1 MSNMMSGG
9 MLWGMGL
16 FWLLVTLCILLGL
29 TVLVIFLFSTR
40 GQMRQG
46 AGRITLAA
54 SGETPAVPFLEFCV

>member
-9 MLWGMGL
+9 MSWGMGL

-40 GQMRQG
+40 GK
-46 AGRITLAA
+46 
-54 SGETPAVPFLEFCV
+54 